1 MRLVLAIV
9 VLIVGISFPFVL
21 ALSAHAISYSNDT
34 NSVDIDY
41 TGPAPIGA
49 PDSNLS
55 GSGSGS
61 GSGDGGGSDTE
72 SGGNVSGGGSGGDGV
87 TLTVVV
93 NQNGNSD
100 SSSNGNSDSQQD
112 AGSGSGVE
120 GSLSGEDILNTL
132 FGNQALSITGGSSGG
147 DFVIRLD
154 GKKVREALKA
164 RGISTISILNKFTS
178 KFLTKK
184 DYALNAV
191 STILEN
197 EQIEEIVMSLST
209 VRLSYRAQGRLF
221 GVFPITYPISL
232 TVNPLADSPQER
244 VISKFP
250 WYSFFVQK
258 YVSKKIL
265 SRDIN
270 AALQTVAALDTD
282 DTDRRARYVDAI
294 VQVITSRVDT
304 VEGSLR

>member
-1 MRLVLAIV
+1 MRLLLAIV

-55 GSGSGS
+55 GSGSGGTDGGSS
-61 GSGDGGGSDTE
+61 GSESSGGS
-72 SGGNVSGGGSGGDGV
+72 SGGGSATDGV
-87 TLTVVV
+87 TVTIAI
-93 NQNGNSD
+93 NQNG
-100 SSSNGNSDSQQD
+100 SSSSANGDS
-112 AGSGSGVE
+112 AGTEQGQGSSAQGSGV
-120 GSLSGEDILNTL
+120 SGDEILNTL
-132 FGNQALSITGGSSGG
+132 FGNQALSISGGSSGEG
-147 DFVIRLD
+147 FVIRLD

-164 RGISTISILNKFTS
+164 RGISTITILNKFTS

-191 STILEN
+191 STILQN

-209 VRLSYRAQGRLF
+209 MRISYRAQGRLF
-221 GVFPITYPISL
+221 GVFPITYPIAL
-232 TVNPLADSPQER
+232 TVNPFADTPEKR
-244 VISKFP
+244 VVSKFP

-258 YVSKKIL
+258 YVSKKVL
-265 SRDIN
+265 VKDIN

-282 DTDRRARYVDAI
+282 DADRGARYVDA
-294 VQVITSRVDT
+294 VVTVITGRIDT